1 MYTFSI
7 LPSNTPNV
15 SLPVRI
21 LHGWS
26 DQSWTK
32 LYFSI
37 YRSSPLIEI
46 YGSPGKY
53 WLVRE
58 SGCWLPI
65 YSMKAPFFA
74 TTTSRQWQNEW
85 QILRGYSAA
94 SRSNREPDR
103 RETLPGFSKRVK
115 SSEYGTNPLESRIL
129 PNNCRTVLAVW
140 ASTESA
146 ERHIFHYDKRPLE
159 LGDHKLFQKLLVDVV
174 IELFTGGKQPRWP
187 KLLISNP

>member
-21 LHGWS
+21 SQGWS

-37 YRSSPLIEI
+37 NRSSPFIEI

-53 WLVRE
+53 WLVRV

-65 YSMKAPFFA
+65 YSMKAPF
-74 TTTSRQWQNEW
+74 SPQPPPGSGRMSGRSCGG
-85 QILRGYSAA
+85 ILRLAGPIESQIGVRHCLDFQSRWSPANMAPIRQSPESANSCLA
-94 SRSNREPDR
+94 
-103 RETLPGFSKRVK
+103 
-115 SSEYGTNPLESRIL
+115 
-129 PNNCRTVLAVW
+129 VLAVW

-146 ERHIFHYDKRPLE
+146 ERHIFHYDRRPLE
-159 LGDHKLFQKLLVDVV
+159 LGDHMLFQKLLVDVGV
-174 IELFTGGKQPRWP
+174 ALFTGGKQPRWP
-187 KLLISNP
+187 KLLISIP